1 MSVFLTIANKCSSLR
16 IFNSILIVPVLV
28 APVALQYASSRAISS
43 SGSLKSS
50 RLDITIVVLMLYNSL
65 MLLGFKTELKL
76 NNNQRIL
83 LSKHAGTAR
92 HAWNWGLGLTKQI
105 LDNNSRHPDDKIKF
119 PTAIDLHKWLVALV
133 KPENPW
139 YYKVSKCAPQ
149 YALRQLREAW
159 DRCFKKVSGVPRFK
173 KKGQKDSFT
182 LDGSIKVE
190 HFKVKVPVIG
200 WLKTYER
207 LIPGVVPKSVTISRH
222 ADRWFIS
229 FKMEVEPINTPK
241 SVDCVGVDLGIN
253 SLATLS
259 TGDEFKG
266 ARSYKEYEKKLA
278 RLQYLLRHKIVG
290 SSNYKKAQLKI
301 ARLHRKIANIRK
313 DTLHK
318 LTTYISKNHAVIG
331 TEDLN
336 VSGMMANRKLAKAIG
351 DMGFYEFRRQ
361 LEYKCQLYGSKLVF
375 VDRFYPS
382 SKTCS
387 HCGHVKASLSLSQ
400 RVFKCH
406 ECGFECDR
414 DLNASIKLAHAA
426 SLVVSACGLD
436 NADVSR
442 MKQEKNGNVC

>member
-1 MSVFLTIANKCSSLR
+1 
-16 IFNSILIVPVLV
+16 
-28 APVALQYASSRAISS
+28 
-43 SGSLKSS
+43 
-50 RLDITIVVLMLYNSL
+50 
-65 MLLGFKTELKL
+65 MLLGFRTQLKL
-76 NNNQRIL
+76 NNSQRIL

-105 LDNNSRHPDDKIKF
+105 LDNNKANPSDKIKF

-133 KPENPW
+133 KPSNPW
-139 YYKVSKCAPQ
+139 YYEVSKCAPQ

-159 DRCFKKVSGVPRFK
+159 DRCFKKVSGVPTLEDSLTLRYRFK
-173 KKGQKDSFT
+173 KKGRKDSFT
-182 LDGSIKVE
+182 LEGSMKVE

-200 WLKTYER
+200 WLKTHER
-207 LIPGVVPKSVTISRH
+207 LPPGVAPKSVTISRH

-229 FKMEVEPINTPK
+229 FKIEVEPTVTPK
-241 SVDCVGVDLGIN
+241 SVACVGVDLGIN

-259 TGDEFKG
+259 TGEEFKG
-266 ARSYKEYEKKLA
+266 AKSYKKYELKLA
-278 RLQYLLRHKIVG
+278 RLQYLLRHKVVG

-301 ARLHRKIANIRK
+301 ARLHRKIANIRS

-331 TEDLN
+331 LEDLN

-361 LEYKCQLYGSKLVF
+361 LEYKCQLYGSSLVF

-387 HCGHVKASLSLSQ
+387 NCGAVKTSLSLSE
-400 RVFKCH
+400 RVFNCE

-414 DLNASIKLAHAA
+414 DLNASVNLEKAT
-426 SLVVSACGLD
+426 SLVVSVCGLD

-442 MKQEKNGNVC
+442 MKQEEDVSNC